1 MAQDTSGKPIG
12 PGERIIGWMDWAIV
26 AVEGV
31 VAAILVVMAVWGAVG
46 LAMATFGAISAQKP
60 LAVVFVELVDVA
72 LLVFI
77 LVELFRI
84 AIAYMRH
91 ENVIPTVMEAA
102 LVAVARK
109 FVIFDTHAA
118 PMDMMLKAFA
128 LAALLLAVSISWF
141 LMAKRMPALVR
152 EGGE

>member
-1 MAQDTSGKPIG
+1 MDDNTGNTATG
-12 PGERIIGWMDWAIV
+12 PGERIIGWMDRV
-26 AVEGV
+26 VVVVEGV
-31 VAAILVVMAVWGAVG
+31 VAAILVVMAVWGAIG
-46 LAMATFGAISAQKP
+46 LGLATFGAISAREP
-60 LAVVFVELVDVA
+60 LNVVFVELVDVA

-102 LVAVARK
+102 LVAIARK

-141 LMAKRMPALVR
+141 LMAKRMPALAR
-152 EGGE
+152 EGAE